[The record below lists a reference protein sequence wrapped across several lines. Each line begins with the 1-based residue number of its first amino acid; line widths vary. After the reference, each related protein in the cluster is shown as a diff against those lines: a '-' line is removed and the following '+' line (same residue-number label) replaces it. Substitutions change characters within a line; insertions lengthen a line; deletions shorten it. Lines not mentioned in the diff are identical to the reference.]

1 MNVCLD
7 NIFWSADRFGTRLG
21 TILQQHETEPRMK
34 RWDDCVD
41 GQGQGKSLKL
51 LQRWDYCVQ
60 GQGQGKSLKL
70 LQRWDYCVQGQGKSL
85 KLLQMFVGS
94 IFSVP
99 LNSWQP
105 NYWCYG
111 TVTNN
116 QTKCKQSGCIL
127 TVTL

>member
-1 MNVCLD
+1 M
-7 NIFWSADRFGTRLG
+7 
-21 TILQQHETEPRMK
+21 ILQHHETEPRMK

-51 LQRWDYCVQ
+51 LQRWDDCVE
-60 GQGQGKSLKL
+60 G
-70 LQRWDYCVQGQGKSL
+70 QGQGKSL

-94 IFSVP
+94 IFSGP
-99 LNSWQP
+99 LISWQP

-116 QTKCKQSGCIL
+116 QTKCKQSGWQPNYWFYGPVTNNQTNCKQSGCIL